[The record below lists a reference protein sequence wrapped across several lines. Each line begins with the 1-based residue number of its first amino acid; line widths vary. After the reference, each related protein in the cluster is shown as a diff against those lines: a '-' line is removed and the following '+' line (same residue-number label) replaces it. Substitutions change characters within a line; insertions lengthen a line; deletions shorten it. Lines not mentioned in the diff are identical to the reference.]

1 MSAFAINLPSPSLFT
16 PDESIIRQIL
26 SFVFARSKESLLS
39 QKAFCGI
46 YFFVFLEQA
55 PSKIFLTLFTGT
67 EIGKI
72 LKMLVY
78 DNINLELLFS
88 EKTV

>member
-1 MSAFAINLPSPSLFT
+1 M
-16 PDESIIRQIL
+16 PDESIVRQIK
-26 SFVFARSKESLLS
+26 SFVFAKSKKSLLS

-46 YFFVFLEQA
+46 YFFVFLEQT